1 MANVE
6 AADFLVEIGT
16 EELPPK
22 SLRDLSAAFAANL
35 VSELDR
41 QHLGHG
47 DVSAFASP
55 RRLAVLVRGLARA
68 QAARETE
75 LRGPPVAAAFDK
87 SGEPTAAARAF
98 ANKCGVPLAEVG
110 RTKTA
115 KGEWLSCRLRE
126 AGQSAAALIPAIVQQ
141 ALDKLP
147 VQRRMR
153 WSDHDFEFVRPVHW
167 VLMLHGDS
175 CLTARVAGVTSGGI
189 TYGHRFLAPAAI
201 EVGAPGDY
209 AELLE
214 SKGFVLADF
223 ALRRQCIEDGV
234 RQAAAEAGGTA
245 VGDDALFDEVTA
257 LTEWPVAL
265 TGTFD
270 EVYLELPQEVI
281 IATLTGHQRYFPIAD
296 DAGKL
301 LNRFVVV
308 ANLASRDPDKVRDGN
323 ERVIRPRLADA
334 AFFWQ
339 QDQRISLDERQ
350 SALKDVIYQ
359 QGLGSLDDRSQRVA
373 SLAMHLAEHLYCA
386 SPAVERAARLA
397 KCDLLTGM
405 VGEFPELQG
414 TMGRYYAEAAG
425 EAPEVATAIGE
436 QYLPRFAGDGLPA
449 SRLGQLLSIADRLD
463 NLAGAFA
470 LGRKPSGNRDPFG
483 LRRAALGIVRIAIE
497 KDLDL
502 DLPALIDTA
511 LDLQPVKTTDA
522 QAVANELY
530 DFVVER
536 MRTWSADRLKLTPEL
551 FESVRVRRPSSLLDF
566 DQRLRAVAAFVE
578 LEPAATLAAANK
590 RIANILR
597 QADYDGGAAID
608 ATLLSE
614 PAEKA
619 LHTALQAADQ
629 DIRPLL
635 QRRDYT
641 AALARLAGLRDAV
654 DRFFDAVMVMTDDDD
669 LRRNRLA
676 LLSEMRELFL
686 EVADISRLSI
696 G

>member
-1 MANVE
+1 MANVD

-75 LRGPPVAAAFDK
+75 LRGPPVAVAFDK

-98 ANKCGVPLAEVG
+98 ADKCGVPLVEVG

-115 KGEWLSCRLRE
+115 KGEWLSCRLQE
-126 AGQSAAALIPAIVQQ
+126 AGQSAAELIPAIVQQ

-201 EVGAPGDY
+201 EVRAPGDY
-209 AELLE
+209 AKLLE

-223 ALRRQCIEDGV
+223 ALRRQRIEDGV
-234 RQAAAEAGGTA
+234 RQAAAEVGGTA

-281 IATLTGHQRYFPIAD
+281 IAALTGHQRYFPIAY

-373 SLAMHLAEHLYCA
+373 SLAMHLAEHLSCA